1 MINIIIAD
9 DHQIFIDG
17 IKTVLVD
24 EPDINVAGEALN
36 GKQVLNLLK
45 IKPVDVVLLDI
56 EMPEMDGLETAE
68 IIQKQ
73 YPDVKTIILTNYNNK
88 GFVNK
93 AKKYGCAGYL
103 LKDCT
108 KDELVKAI
116 RMVYDGGL
124 YYNPKNSNKTSLSN
138 YSNTNEAFDIT
149 EKEKETLILIL
160 KEKTNKE
167 IAKKMNISKNTVRT
181 YKERLL
187 NKTGNTTLAGLIKW
201 AHKNDFK

>member
-1 MINIIIAD
+1 MINLIIAD

-93 AKKYGCAGYL
+93 AQKYGCTGFIV
-103 LKDCT
+103 KDT
-108 KDELVKAI
+108 SKKELVNAIEVASRGGTYYDPKIVKKTKFDNYKAI
-116 RMVYDGGL
+116 
-124 YYNPKNSNKTSLSN
+124 KLS
-138 YSNTNEAFDIT
+138 TR
-149 EKEKETLILIL
+149 EKQIL
-160 KEKTNKE
+160 KYIINEKTNNEISKE
-167 IAKKMNISKNTVRT
+167 MKISKNTVRT

-187 NKTGNTTLAGLIKW
+187 NKTGNTTIAGLVKW
-201 AHKNDFK
+201 AVKNNYI